1 MSCKEIVIRVTMPDT
16 KFSTVKLDVNRNE
29 FLVQSPRYLLPL
41 PLAECVDS
49 DKGSAK
55 WDSDTCVLEVILPI
69 VRGEDFAHYS
79 QIDDPE
85 FNKKIRDIPK

>member
-1 MSCKEIVIRVTMPDT
+1 MLTFFVS
-16 KFSTVKLDVNRNE
+16 
-29 FLVQSPRYLLPL
+29 Q
-41 PLAECVDS
+41 
-49 DKGSAK
+49 GSAK

-69 VRGEDFAHYS
+69 IRGEDFAHYS